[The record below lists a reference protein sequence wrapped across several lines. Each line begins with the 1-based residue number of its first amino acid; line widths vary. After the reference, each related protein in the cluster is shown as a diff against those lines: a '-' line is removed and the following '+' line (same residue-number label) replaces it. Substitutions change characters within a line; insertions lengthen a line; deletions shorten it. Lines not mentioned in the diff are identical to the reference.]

1 MFGGASHVC
10 TGLPSGKRFCSIQD
24 STFRG
29 TSHSLKMPEHSTKRL
44 CGMRPFIDMLYHDLI
59 TGLPI
64 MHDLLDELRSEAGL
78 RCVQLFHP
86 FHQASN

>member
-1 MFGGASHVC
+1 M
-10 TGLPSGKRFCSIQD
+10 
-24 STFRG
+24 
-29 TSHSLKMPEHSTKRL
+29 MPEHSTKRL
-44 CGMRPFIDMLYHDLI
+44 CGMRAFIDMLYHDLI